1 MVSNDALD
9 VILAFMQ
16 GLADGRH
23 DDHYGAL
30 CYVEALV
37 RDIRRLIEAL
47 ERQRGYWLS
56 LPSGV
61 EDDPDPDDPSPEDAV
76 AHTAGLAIRDLDEV
90 LTRELWK
97 DIPTQ

>member
-1 MVSNDALD
+1 MNDRDLNEA
-9 VILAFMQ
+9 LAFAKK
-16 GLADGRH
+16 LADGRL
-23 DDHYGAL
+23 DDHRLAL
-30 CYVEALV
+30 HYIEALV
-37 RDIRRLIEAL
+37 AQIRKLVDALLEQRD
-47 ERQRGYWLS
+47 YWLS